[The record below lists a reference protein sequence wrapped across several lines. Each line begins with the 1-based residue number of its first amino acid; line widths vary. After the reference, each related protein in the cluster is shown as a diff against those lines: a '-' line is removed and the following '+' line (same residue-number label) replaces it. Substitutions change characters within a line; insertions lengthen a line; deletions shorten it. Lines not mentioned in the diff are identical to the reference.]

1 MDERATDYL
10 LRVAAGVLTA
20 AGVVLVLAGYI
31 QLRDESDVVLQLPY
45 LMGAGVGGLVLV
57 GLGALTLIQVQ
68 MRIQAR
74 RFTELT
80 ALLDEWKDAALVEIR
95 TFLEGSEIKVEIQDP
110 SLPAVYR

>member
-20 AGVVLVLAGYI
+20 AGVVSVLAGYI

-45 LMGAGVGGLVLV
+45 LMSAGIGGLVLV
-57 GLGALTLIQVQ
+57 GLGALALIQVQ

-74 RFTELT
+74 RFAELT
-80 ALLDEWKDAALVEIR
+80 EQLDEWKDAALVEIR
-95 TFLEGSEIKVEIQDP
+95 TFLEGSEIQVEIQDP
-110 SLPAVYR
+110 SLPAVCR